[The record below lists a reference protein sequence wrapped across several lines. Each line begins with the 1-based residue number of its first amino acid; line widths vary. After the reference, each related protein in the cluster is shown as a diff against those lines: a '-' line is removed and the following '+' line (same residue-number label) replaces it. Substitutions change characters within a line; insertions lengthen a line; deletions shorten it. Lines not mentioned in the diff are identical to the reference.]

1 MSFRRD
7 TRGVSVAVTHALTLG
22 ITAILITALMIGAG
36 SLLDEQRERVAREQ
50 LQDIGGSF
58 AEKIHHLDKLDD
70 DSISGSG
77 AAVNTTLPPSVGGLQ
92 YTLNIKAED
101 YAGGPDKESVLYLN
115 TTDAPYV
122 SVTIPVSNDTWVD
135 TRRGVKTDE
144 LAMRLCQGSGS
155 PYSPSG
161 QLLVFGRECP

>member
-7 TRGVSVAVTHALTLG
+7 TRGVSVSVTHALTLG

-36 SLLDEQRERVAREQ
+36 SLLDDQRERAAREQ

-70 DSISGSG
+70 GSIDGST
-77 AAVNTTLPPSVGGLQ
+77 ATLNSSLPPSVGGLQ
-92 YTLNIKAED
+92 YTLNVKAED
-101 YAGGPDKESVLYLN
+101 YAGDAEKESVLYLN
-115 TTDAPYV
+115 TTREPFV

-135 TRRGVKTDE
+135 TRSGVKTDE
-144 LAMRLCQGSGS
+144 LAMRLCRGSGS